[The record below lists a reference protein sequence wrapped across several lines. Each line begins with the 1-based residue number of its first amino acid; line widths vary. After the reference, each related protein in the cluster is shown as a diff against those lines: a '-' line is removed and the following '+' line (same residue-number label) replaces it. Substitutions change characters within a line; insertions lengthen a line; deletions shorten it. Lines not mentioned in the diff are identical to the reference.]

1 MHENACLY
9 KKMSTITQVLKGF
22 DRSAIGFFFLAN
34 ADLFHVK
41 DCHHFSRKGTNFSLV
56 IYGSPS
62 IEQLTNLAAK

>member
-1 MHENACLY
+1 
-9 KKMSTITQVLKGF
+9 MSTITQVLKGF
-22 DRSAIGFFFLAN
+22 DRSMPLDFFFFLAN

-62 IEQLTNLAAK
+62 IKQLTNLSAK